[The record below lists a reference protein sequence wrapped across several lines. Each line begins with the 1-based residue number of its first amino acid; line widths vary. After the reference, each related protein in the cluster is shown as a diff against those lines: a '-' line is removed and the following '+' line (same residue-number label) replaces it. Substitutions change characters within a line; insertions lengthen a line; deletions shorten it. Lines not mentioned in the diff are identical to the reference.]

1 MPKRLKIED
10 IIDRMY
16 LYMEQKVDNA
26 LIDDTYH
33 ELCKEFNLIADK
45 LDDVYTIYVQ
55 FKAKAC
61 VVRANIYANND
72 DAIAEELNML
82 SVMELVHEMGIL
94 SESQFL
100 KIYKLVH
107 EIVNECN
114 EFCRRNGFDPM
125 ETDVVKNFGQINN
138 PYQEITHSKEEEH
151 DCYLC
156 RIRKGCFKGSHL
168 APNFLIQPY
177 LSVEH
182 TVKRDKEIYTEIVL
196 GENKKARKWG
206 REVKPDDVAAHF
218 GNVPD
223 EELTLRKSNALTR
236 DDFFCHECEDRF
248 GLFETVYS
256 EYHSGKKKSVE
267 PIHSYLFWLGVFWR
281 LSVANMCVKLSSED
295 EEQIR
300 QILDRAMPYNKK
312 GMQCAVSEEYLGH
325 FCYTIVYCA
334 DTKSERATLLG
345 RHIGEPP
352 YVLVVG
358 PYIITL
364 YRNKEDA
371 KDVVYPLNDYTQA
384 ESVAEVEFLDYWRMK
399 QDVMNEIQYYEIAN
413 VQAGGTHITD
423 IAYGGDNDNLASV
436 FMPAG
441 GDLNEMPERGKGKYG
456 FVIPGALVKFMAYSQ
471 EHAFDDVDE
480 MWSGFEAEY
489 GYTKAEMEVI
499 ANEVLNK
506 GNIQRMMS
514 DADGERHKRRQQ
526 VSKAKQRKNKRRR
539 KRH

>member
-182 TVKRDKEIYTEIVL
+182 TVKRDK
-196 GENKKARKWG
+196 
-206 REVKPDDVAAHF
+206 
-218 GNVPD
+218 
-223 EELTLRKSNALTR
+223 
-236 DDFFCHECEDRF
+236 
-248 GLFETVYS
+248 
-256 EYHSGKKKSVE
+256 
-267 PIHSYLFWLGVFWR
+267 
-281 LSVANMCVKLSSED
+281 
-295 EEQIR
+295 
-300 QILDRAMPYNKK
+300 
-312 GMQCAVSEEYLGH
+312 
-325 FCYTIVYCA
+325 
-334 DTKSERATLLG
+334 
-345 RHIGEPP
+345 
-352 YVLVVG
+352 
-358 PYIITL
+358 
-364 YRNKEDA
+364 
-371 KDVVYPLNDYTQA
+371 
-384 ESVAEVEFLDYWRMK
+384 
-399 QDVMNEIQYYEIAN
+399 
-413 VQAGGTHITD
+413 
-423 IAYGGDNDNLASV
+423 
-436 FMPAG
+436 
-441 GDLNEMPERGKGKYG
+441 
-456 FVIPGALVKFMAYSQ
+456 
-471 EHAFDDVDE
+471 
-480 MWSGFEAEY
+480 
-489 GYTKAEMEVI
+489 
-499 ANEVLNK
+499 
-506 GNIQRMMS
+506 
-514 DADGERHKRRQQ
+514 
-526 VSKAKQRKNKRRR
+526 
-539 KRH
+539 